1 MYMGMEEMTHTT
13 GAENR
18 YCTLSGRSRRGEEG
32 YENGGGTGERHTL
45 ALKRCFHAITCDD
58 RGCEEGKEDDGGKEL
73 HRDVL

>member
-18 YCTLSGRSRRGEEG
+18 YCTLSRRSCSGEEG
-32 YENGGGTGERHTL
+32 DENGGGTGERHTL
-45 ALKRCFHAITCDD
+45 ALKRCFHAITCED
-58 RGCEEGKEDDGGKEL
+58 RGCEESEGDGVGKEL